1 MKSKDK
7 RKEEKTEDN
16 YILYHSLKNKEEPI
30 KKLLLKKLISDE
42 DIKKR
47 EGTWFKAKDMKNGII
62 DYNCDKLYIKTENV
76 GITLQDYCDNYGCE
90 FEDSFIPKIKIIYD
104 KFIKLGYFHN
114 DLRLKN
120 IVINPNSKKLYLIDF
135 EFTDIKYKDLDDENI
150 IKKFKILSKYK
161 SKSKSK

>member
-1 MKSKDK
+1 MKEVKISK
-7 RKEEKTEDN
+7 N
-16 YILYHSLKNKEEPI
+16 YIISRFDKEDVDIFKNELFI
-30 KKLLLKKLISDE
+30 YLLAKQKNISY
-42 DIKKR
+42 IPK
-47 EGTWFKAKDMKNGII
+47 II

-135 EFTDIKYKDLDDENI
+135 EYTDIKYKDLDDENI
-150 IKKFKILSKYK
+150 IKKFKLLSKTK
-161 SKSKSK
+161 SKSK

>member
-1 MKSKDK
+1 MKEVKITK
-7 RKEEKTEDN
+7 N
-16 YILYHSLKNKEEPI
+16 YIISRFDKEDVDIFKNELFIYLLGKQKNISYIP
-30 KKLLLKKLISDE
+30 KL
-42 DIKKR
+42 
-47 EGTWFKAKDMKNGII
+47 I

-161 SKSKSK
+161 SKSK

>member
-1 MKSKDK
+1 MKEVKITK
-7 RKEEKTEDN
+7 N
-16 YILYHSLKNKEEPI
+16 YIISRFNKEDVDIFKNELFIYLLGKQKNISYIP
-30 KKLLLKKLISDE
+30 KL
-42 DIKKR
+42 
-47 EGTWFKAKDMKNGII
+47 I

-150 IKKFKILSKYK
+150 IKKFKILSK

>member
-1 MKSKDK
+1 MKEVKITK
-7 RKEEKTEDN
+7 N
-16 YILYHSLKNKEEPI
+16 YIISRFNKEDVDIFKNELFIYLLGKQKNISYIP
-30 KKLLLKKLISDE
+30 KL
-42 DIKKR
+42 
-47 EGTWFKAKDMKNGII
+47 I

-161 SKSKSK
+161 SK

>member
-1 MKSKDK
+1 MKEVKITK
-7 RKEEKTEDN
+7 N
-16 YILYHSLKNKEEPI
+16 YIISRFNKEDVDIFKNELFIYLLGKQKNISYIP
-30 KKLLLKKLISDE
+30 KL
-42 DIKKR
+42 
-47 EGTWFKAKDMKNGII
+47 I

-114 DLRLKN
+114 DMRLKN

-150 IKKFKILSKYK
+150 IKKFKILSK

>member
-1 MKSKDK
+1 MKEVKITK
-7 RKEEKTEDN
+7 N
-16 YILYHSLKNKEEPI
+16 YIISRFNKEDVDIFKNELFIYLLGKQKNISYIP
-30 KKLLLKKLISDE
+30 KL
-42 DIKKR
+42 
-47 EGTWFKAKDMKNGII
+47 I
-62 DYNCDKLYIKTENV
+62 DYNCDKLYIKTENI

-114 DLRLKN
+114 DMRLKN

-150 IKKFKILSKYK
+150 IKKFKILSK

>member
-1 MKSKDK
+1 MKEVKITK
-7 RKEEKTEDN
+7 N
-16 YILYHSLKNKEEPI
+16 YIISRFNKEDVDIFKNELFIYLLGKQKNISYIP
-30 KKLLLKKLISDE
+30 KL
-42 DIKKR
+42 
-47 EGTWFKAKDMKNGII
+47 I

-161 SKSKSK
+161 SKSKSKSK